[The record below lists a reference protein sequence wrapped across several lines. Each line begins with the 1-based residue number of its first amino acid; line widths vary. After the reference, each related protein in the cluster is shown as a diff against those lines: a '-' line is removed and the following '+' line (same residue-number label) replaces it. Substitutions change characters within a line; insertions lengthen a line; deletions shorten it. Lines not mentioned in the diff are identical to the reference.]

1 MKKNEVIIRNSPLN
15 FVDTKTVFC
24 RFGQSILDI
33 YKEHLAVEGVKFTA
47 SLNGAPVPQDEW
59 ALTFPRTED
68 QVIFTPW
75 AGDGDVLSIVA
86 TIAVVVVA
94 TVLAPELA
102 PYIGQVLSDVGLT
115 SLAMSSVGIAT
126 GALMVAGGLITN
138 ALLPHPAA
146 KIPTLDSI
154 SALGGISS
162 TDITKSQSY
171 GWNPQTTQQQGTVK
185 PRHYGRNKLYGNII
199 AWNREYVGDKS
210 YINVLICLG
219 IGPYKELWDFKIND
233 QPISSFPGIEVHTR
247 LGHVNQTPV
256 PNFNDTKIEHPQS
269 IKILN
274 GSPYTYVTIGNNF
287 DGLEIDV
294 TFPRGLWHQNEQ
306 TGNFDSYS
314 VNMSIEIRRQGESTW
329 HCITQS
335 SEQRE
340 HPIYEYVN
348 EWWIGRWETYS
359 GQKLFMNVNYGW
371 SSDPYAHSEGQPINA
386 YWHRTEGGW
395 WYVVTSEVLNMAG
408 EPSIII
414 NPFDNNPYSHYEGE
428 PYNGLIWH
436 WKGYEHV
443 KSWYDTITYDYVT
456 IRDNRTSSITRTFT
470 VDKLTKGKY
479 EIRVTNLTP
488 YQGTVRYGEEMYLS
502 AIREVLYDDFEYPR
516 HVLVG
521 IKGLAGEQLNGNLRF
536 SCMGDCCLIRV
547 WDGNR
552 WDVDASDNPAWV
564 KYDILTRPIFDNNF
578 NVVRYDGRNPSN
590 IDLVKWKESADFNNT
605 MVPNGKGGY
614 EKRITFNGVFD
625 YMCNVWAAVMRISEL
640 DRATPI
646 HNGLKLTLAI
656 DKPQTPKQ
664 LFCVGNIERGSFKRQ
679 WLSTVERASEFVA
692 VFSNQEK
699 EYRRDELAAYNEN
712 INTSNTINL
721 DLFGETR
728 PSGVWRSLRYKL
740 NNNQYLLE
748 SAQFVVFTESLV
760 SILGDV
766 VNVAHDVPRIG
777 FSGRLV
783 SATANSVTLDRDV
796 TIDTGKTY
804 QVMVKLTFGH
814 IVAVGGQNYIC
825 KDPHIA
831 DANNKPGTGANWQFY
846 WDTTDEV
853 GEVWVSGKDYYS
865 PGSHILSTVTNAPGT
880 YSTLNL
886 AGAYSKIP
894 AKFDNYSFGET
905 NKVVKP
911 FRIIDMQP
919 SKNFKC
925 VLSLVEY
932 NETIYN
938 SDLLQPVL
946 PTPSYQTI
954 NILPSVKNVRLDEIL
969 VKGPDGTLVDNI
981 DVYFD
986 RPNDSMF
993 QKAEIW
999 FANGGGWKYEGESL
1013 GYHRIRNVEVGKTY
1027 MVAVVA
1033 VNPLGQKQA
1042 IAQAPQS
1049 SIYTLGKLL
1058 PPSDVTN
1065 FIAVQSGSYVNFSWK
1080 HVPDA
1085 DLNGYEIRL
1094 GTAWEAARTIAT
1106 LISQNQFT
1114 WMAELNGTYRFLIKA
1129 IDDSGIYSNNATSAD
1144 VTLSGINENL
1154 NVILSQDEM
1163 TKTPI
1168 PADGTKTNLV
1178 YVNTYHALMLPHT
1191 LTDTDIPTY
1200 TDLTP
1205 DLTNYKG
1212 DINLNAEYITAPI
1225 DVLRTANTWIRLQET
1240 LDAIDTGATDQS
1252 YPARTDTTYP
1262 ADTDTH
1268 ITMPVD
1274 YALYCSYS
1282 TDGITY
1288 TPYTKYTGPIQASFR
1303 YIKIKF
1309 TVNLASQTGRL
1320 KLLNLLISLD
1330 VDDVDFIVPNFAV
1343 AGGSGTDILFSSYN
1357 KQFYK
1362 VESIS
1367 VRATLVNSTVS
1378 KVPVISNKTLTG
1390 FHIDALDTANAKV
1403 AGTFDLH
1410 ISGY

>member
-33 YKEHLAVEGVKFTA
+33 YNEHLAVEGVKFTA

-75 AGDGDVLSIVA
+75 AGDGDVLGIVA

-115 SLAMSSVGIAT
+115 GLAMSSVGIAT

-154 SALGGISS
+154 SSLGGISS

-233 QPISSFPGIEVHTR
+233 QPISSFPCVEVHTR
-247 LGHVNQTPV
+247 LGHVNQTPI
-256 PNFNDTKIEHPQS
+256 PNFNDTKIEYPQS
-269 IKILN
+269 IQVRN
-274 GSPYTYVTIGNNF
+274 GSPYTYVTIGDSF

-306 TGNFDSYS
+306 TGNFDSYG

-371 SSDPYAHSEGQPINA
+371 SSDPNAHSEGQPVNA
-386 YWHRTEGGW
+386 YWHRSEGGW

-414 NPFDNNPYSHYEGE
+414 MPFDNNPYSHYEGE

-456 IRDNRTSSITRTFT
+456 IRDNRTSSITRTFK
-470 VDKLTKGKY
+470 VDGLAKGKY

-488 YQGTVRYGEEMYLS
+488 YQGTVRYGEEMYFS

-521 IKGLAGEQLNGNLRF
+521 IKGLASEQLNGNLRF
-536 SCMGDCCLIRV
+536 SCMGDCAMIRV
-547 WDGNR
+547 WDGSR
-552 WDVDASDNPAWV
+552 WYVDASDNPAWV
-564 KYDILTRPIFDNNF
+564 KYDILTRPVFDNSF
-578 NVVRYDGRNPSN
+578 NVIRYDGRNPSN

-605 MVPNGKGGY
+605 LVPDGKGGY
-614 EKRITFNGVFD
+614 EKRITFNGLFD

-692 VFSNQEK
+692 VFANQEK
-699 EYRRDELAAYNEN
+699 DYKRDELAAYNEN

-728 PSGVWRSLRYKL
+728 PSGVWRCLRYKL

-748 SAQFVVFTESLV
+748 SAQFAVFTESLV

-796 TIDTGKTY
+796 TIEAGKTY

-831 DANNKPGTGANWQFY
+831 DANNKPGTGAAWQSY

-853 GEVWVSGKDYYS
+853 GEAWVSGKDYYS

-886 AGAYSKIP
+886 ASAYSKIP
-894 AKFDNYSFGET
+894 AKFDNYSFGEA

-919 SKNFKC
+919 SMNFKC

-1027 MVAVVA
+1027 TVAVVA
-1033 VNPLGQKQA
+1033 VNPLGQKQS
-1042 IAQAPQS
+1042 IVQAPQV
-1049 SIYTLGKLL
+1049 SIYTKGKLDR
-1058 PPSDVTN
+1058 PSDVTGFTAKQN
-1065 FIAVQSGSYVNFSWK
+1065 GQYVDFNWNHIPDGDLWGYRIYQGTSIASGREIVDLVTANSHSW
-1080 HVPDA
+1080 
-1085 DLNGYEIRL
+1085 
-1094 GTAWEAARTIAT
+1094 
-1106 LISQNQFT
+1106 Q
-1114 WMAELNGTYRFLIKA
+1114 AELNGTYRFLITA
-1129 IDDSGIYSNNATSAD
+1129 IDDSGLESITPASVD
-1144 VTLSGINENL
+1144 ITLKGIDENL
-1154 NVILSQDEM
+1154 NVIFSQDEIS
-1163 TKTPI
+1163 KPGG
-1168 PADGTKTNLV
+1168 PDGTKTNMV
-1178 YVNTYHALMLPHT
+1178 FVPDASPYMTMPHMLT
-1191 LTDTDIPTY
+1191 FAAA
-1200 TDLTP
+1200 P
-1205 DLTNYKG
+1205 DWTFQSPEITNYTG
-1212 DINLNAEYITAPI
+1212 DINTTAEY
-1225 DVLRTANTWIRLQET
+1225 VSN
-1240 LDAIDTGATDQS
+1240 AIDTLKVGNTWTRILTTIAAVDPGATFQS
-1252 YPARTDTTYP
+1252 YSERTFSEFPTDTFQ
-1262 ADTDTH
+1262 H

-1274 YALYCSYS
+1274 LKVYLSCSN
-1282 TDGITY
+1282 DGLAY
-1288 TPYTKYTGPIQASFR
+1288 TPWEQYFGTVQKEFR
-1303 YIKIKF
+1303 YVKVKLSVSI
-1309 TVNLASQTGRL
+1309 TSQ
-1320 KLLNLLISLD
+1320 
-1330 VDDVDFIVPNFAV
+1330 
-1343 AGGSGTDILFSSYN
+1343 SGTL
-1357 KQFYK
+1357 
-1362 VESIS
+1362 
-1367 VRATLVNSTVS
+1367 L
-1378 KVPVISNKTLTG
+1378 
-1390 FHIDALDTANAKV
+1390 
-1403 AGTFDLH
+1403 
-1410 ISGY
+1410 SG